1 VKAGIGTVLDVVLVD
16 GTAEGHGVV
25 TSGGRLVVFTTA
37 FVVDVVPS
45 KQGSSD
51 SNVSNY
57 IFFIIFKLSNKWHTS
72 I

>member
-1 VKAGIGTVLDVVLVD
+1 VKAGSGTVLDVVLVD

-57 IFFIIFKLSNKWHTS
+57 IF
-72 I
+72 